1 MVRFYL
7 RDLFAFLLF
16 YKGRTLF
23 ALLGIILGI
32 ASLVFIVAAI
42 EGSQLKAKKIIDM
55 LGSDT
60 ILIRSS
66 FGSRVS
72 FRHIPMKLDIHQY
85 NLIKK
90 IDGIKSLDYF
100 YVKKVNVKRKSFGKK
115 LLVEGFTL
123 GTLEHFGY
131 RPKWGRFFL
140 PKDFQN
146 FSKVV
151 VVGQDIVQEFFQ
163 GKNPLGKSLLI
174 GKEPF
179 WVIGVY
185 QKRGKSPRGN
195 SMDERI
201 MMPVS
206 TYRKF
211 IQHEY
216 HKIFAMVAK
225 VSRDANYKRVLK
237 DIQTI
242 LNKTLKP
249 DDYFLITPQKIM
261 KFLSMLSTSLTLFL
275 GIASFT
281 ALFVSG
287 FVLSNI
293 FLINNKTRAW
303 ELGLRR
309 AIGATKKDI
318 FLRIVFEASI
328 IALMGALLG
337 TLFGFLS
344 VHYILPLLQIPVL
357 YPIKAFFIATIFSI
371 VTAFLAALSPAKEAA
386 SLNPIEALRQRL

>member
-7 RDLFAFLLF
+7 RDLFAFLFF

-23 ALLGIILGI
+23 ALLGIVLGI

-100 YVKKVNVKRKSFGKK
+100 YVKKVNVKRKNFGKK

-163 GKNPLGKSLLI
+163 GKNPLGKTLFI

-179 WVIGVY
+179 RVIGVY

-216 HKIFAMVAK
+216 QKIFAMVAK
-225 VSRDANYKRVLK
+225 VSRDADYKRVLN
-237 DIQTI
+237 DIETI

-318 FLRIVFEASI
+318 FFRIIFEASV

-344 VHYILPLLQIPVL
+344 VHYILPLLKIPVL

-371 VTAFLAALSPAKEAA
+371 VTAFLAASSPAKEAA
-386 SLNPIEALRQRL
+386 SLNPIEALRQRI

>member
-1 MVRFYL
+1 
-7 RDLFAFLLF
+7 
-16 YKGRTLF
+16 
-23 ALLGIILGI
+23 
-32 ASLVFIVAAI
+32 
-42 EGSQLKAKKIIDM
+42 M

-100 YVKKVNVKRKSFGKK
+100 YVKKVNVKRKNFGKK

-163 GKNPLGKSLLI
+163 GKNPLGKTLFI

-179 WVIGVY
+179 RVIGVY

-216 HKIFAMVAK
+216 QKIFAMVAK
-225 VSRDANYKRVLK
+225 VSRDADYKRVLN
-237 DIQTI
+237 DIETI

-318 FLRIVFEASI
+318 FFRIIFEASV

-344 VHYILPLLQIPVL
+344 VHYILPLLKIPVL

-371 VTAFLAALSPAKEAA
+371 VTAFLAASSPAKEAA
-386 SLNPIEALRQRL
+386 SLNPIEALRQRI